1 MLNYF
6 WLVLILIALIMGAVN
21 GKITDVTNAAIK
33 SAETAVQLAL
43 GLIGVMALWLGLM
56 NIAEKS
62 GMIRLLARLVKP
74 LTRWLFPDVPADH
87 PAIGSMLMN
96 IFANWFGLGNAA
108 TPLGLKA
115 MQELQEVNPKKDTAS
130 DAMVVFLALNTATIC
145 LIPATMIAI
154 RSSAGAENPTEI
166 IAPTILASI
175 CATIVGLTTAK
186 LLSRLRIFK
195 KDLMPVDENIQDG
208 GVR

>member
-195 KDLMPVDENIQDG
+195 KELLPVNEDIPDRE
-208 GVR
+208 VR